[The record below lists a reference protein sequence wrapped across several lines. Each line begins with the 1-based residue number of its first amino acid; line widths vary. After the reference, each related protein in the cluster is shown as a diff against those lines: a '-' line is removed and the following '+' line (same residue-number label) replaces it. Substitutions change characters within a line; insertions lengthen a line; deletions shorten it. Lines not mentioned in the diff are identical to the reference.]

1 MSSKCEAM
9 HACSFS
15 LVFFLF
21 FFEIKM
27 KKLRIKIQLL
37 LETSL
42 CLTKQWLGLW
52 MADLSTTNFIR
63 STNMR
68 WFYKLKTRL
77 LLQFQATLSLCKM
90 FQFFHVWW
98 IIIVAQCMCP
108 YSIVQQHQWKAFGVR
123 VSCVQTLA
131 DFIFIMIDCKH
142 TARRLACTRMCFES
156 SDIISHIL
164 QTKQNALISKS
175 FTENEM
181 NWIYK
186 VRPPAVFQ
194 RYRQLPMY

>member
-1 MSSKCEAM
+1 MSLKCEAM

-42 CLTKQWLGLW
+42 CLTKQWLSLW

-90 FQFFHVWW
+90 FHFFRVWW
-98 IIIVAQCMCP
+98 IIIVAQCICLYFNCATAPMKSVRCACVLC
-108 YSIVQQHQWKAFGVR
+108 SDFGR
-123 VSCVQTLA
+123 FYIHN
-131 DFIFIMIDCKH
+131 D
-142 TARRLACTRMCFES
+142 R
-156 SDIISHIL
+156 L
-164 QTKQNALISKS
+164 QTHCQTFS
-175 FTENEM
+175 
-181 NWIYK
+181 
-186 VRPPAVFQ
+186 
-194 RYRQLPMY
+194 MYAYVLWVKWHH